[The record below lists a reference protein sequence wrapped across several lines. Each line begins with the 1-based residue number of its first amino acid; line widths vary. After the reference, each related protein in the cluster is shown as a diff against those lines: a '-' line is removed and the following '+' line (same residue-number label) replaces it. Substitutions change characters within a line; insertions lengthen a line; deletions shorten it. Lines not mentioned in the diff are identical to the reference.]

1 MKTRIEYNEN
11 VHIIFA
17 QLINEETNDGDI
29 LPGMAS
35 DDDIRAYAEKNW
47 RSPLEKDAEAKYSDV
62 TIIWMQ

>member
-35 DDDIRAYAEKNW
+35 DDDIRAYAEKKLALA
-47 RSPLEKDAEAKYSDV
+47 P
-62 TIIWMQ
+62 